1 MRITSIIYYFL
12 LSVVIIIGIVRYK
25 KLTIPYKI
33 LLLYVGITLILEV
46 LSVIWANIYQNNM
59 PIMHISSCSEFLL
72 TALVFYYLFK
82 NRLIKRIISI
92 SIAVIIL
99 FFIFN
104 SIILQPY
111 TNKFPSNAIL
121 VSEIFYVILSL
132 MIFKQM
138 LQYPLQINITSQS
151 IFWYN
156 TAILFFST
164 TAFLNFGLVNYV
176 VKHHLNP
183 AISYNCGFVLNMIFY
198 SLIGISILI
207 NDKKLITD
215 NAG

>member
-1 MRITSIIYYFL
+1 
-12 LSVVIIIGIVRYK
+12 
-25 KLTIPYKI
+25 
-33 LLLYVGITLILEV
+33 
-46 LSVIWANIYQNNM
+46 
-59 PIMHISSCSEFLL
+59 
-72 TALVFYYLFK
+72 
-82 NRLIKRIISI
+82 
-92 SIAVIIL
+92 
-99 FFIFN
+99 
-104 SIILQPY
+104 
-111 TNKFPSNAIL
+111 
-121 VSEIFYVILSL
+121 

-138 LQYPLQINITSQS
+138 LQYPLQINITRQS

-183 AISYNCGFVLNMIFY
+183 VISYNCGFVLNMIFY

-207 NDKKLITD
+207 NDKKLITE